1 MFSTITLSMT
11 FSKFNKTNIHHQFSR
26 TYPWIEIQD
35 SMSNLVIS
43 STKRTRKFFYH
54 FFCALHTTSWIL
66 SAIFKPKL
74 SNQCFLDMLL
84 TLKNKTN
91 LWRIH
96 GLSMYDLPS
105 TNKTKQ
111 HGPFYFLFP
120 NLPQIQSMN
129 HIVMKIG
136 SIQGFSFWFIKLLK
150 YIHTKS

>member
-1 MFSTITLSMT
+1 
-11 FSKFNKTNIHHQFSR
+11 
-26 TYPWIEIQD
+26 
-35 SMSNLVIS
+35 
-43 STKRTRKFFYH
+43 
-54 FFCALHTTSWIL
+54 
-66 SAIFKPKL
+66 
-74 SNQCFLDMLL
+74 
-84 TLKNKTN
+84 
-91 LWRIH
+91 
-96 GLSMYDLPS
+96 MYDLPS